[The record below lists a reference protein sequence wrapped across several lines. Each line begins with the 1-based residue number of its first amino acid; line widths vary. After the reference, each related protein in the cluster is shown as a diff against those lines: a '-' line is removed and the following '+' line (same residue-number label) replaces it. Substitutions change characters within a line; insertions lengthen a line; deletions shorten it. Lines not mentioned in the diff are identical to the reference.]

1 MHVIQQDRVALA
13 LHFLTFFNFK
23 IQVYRKGQLISKGLF
38 GILNSSKKQ
47 IKRLDLTTII
57 VL

>member
-1 MHVIQQDRVALA
+1 MHVIQQDRVALT
-13 LHFLTFFNFK
+13 LHFFTFFNFK
-23 IQVYRKGQLISKGLF
+23 IQVYRKGQLISKGPF